1 MSTRKFTPRTQG
13 HHRVDQSSIPRHA
26 FKKPPCAS
34 ARPPRDS
41 AAPKPLLHA
50 FVVSSHGQCLL
61 HHEHDP
67 TVLRDYNNII
77 KTVPRGIELVMMCPV
92 GYTTSNTAMAQWLVS
107 DILRQRERG
116 DLRRQSPNGRRNARR
131 FLSPGD
137 PYVDV
142 ALELGMSDPRHDV
155 IEPGVYHRDLRRD
168 SPGDPLTNLKSLG
181 LAPPR
186 NNRVT
191 MLSDILADTIRPL
204 VGAQSRALVVVDA
217 CRTLRTGHATEDPDQ
232 EGCTVKRNGVSVVAR
247 NNRSQLMHPKRPR
260 FFEDNEPDEDDR
272 RAADLYDK
280 VMGPARLAEELAD
293 IAFRM
298 RAAKKQL
305 TKALKSV
312 IAERRRRSAR

>member
-1 MSTRKFTPRTQG
+1 MSTRKFTPRTG
-13 HHRVDQSSIPRHA
+13 HRAEQSSVTRHA
-26 FKKPPCAS
+26 FKKPLCAS
-34 ARPPRDS
+34 TRPQRDP

-67 TVLRDYNNII
+67 TVLRDYNDVI

-92 GYTTSNTAMAQWLVS
+92 GYTTSDTAMAQWLVS

-116 DLRRQSPNGRRNARR
+116 HLRHESTNGRRNARR

-137 PYVDV
+137 RYVDV
-142 ALELGMSDPRHDV
+142 ALELGMCDPRDDV

-186 NNRVT
+186 NNRLT

-204 VGAQSRALVVVDA
+204 IGAQSRALVVVDA
-217 CRTLRTGHATEDPDQ
+217 CRTLHTGHATEHSHQ
-232 EGCTVKRNGVSVVAR
+232 RGRTVKLNGVSVVEL
-247 NNRSQLMHPKRPR
+247 NNRSQLMHPKRPG

-280 VMGPARLAEELAD
+280 VMDHARLKEKLAD
-293 IAFRM
+293 IAFRNGVAE
-298 RAAKKQL
+298 RQL
-305 TKALKSV
+305 IKTLKSV
-312 IAERRRRSAR
+312 IAERRRRRSAR